1 MRAMV
6 SIFLLVLALA
16 TPSFLLAQ
24 TMDDDSTPQLAIVRP
39 TPGQTFPAGPV
50 DVEVVT
56 AGFYIPE
63 DGSVVLWLD
72 VLSSDADRATMVVER
87 TVSVLP
93 NVSPGKHT
101 LYVGLLKEGSKET
114 SAVRASV
121 DFTVEPPPPT
131 LPPQTRAFGT
141 LTGLWNHPLLRSSA
155 LLIGVLSVV
164 VVGILAV
171 LYKIISQGDRSEQE
185 GSEGT
190 QTPPIE

>member
-24 TMDDDSTPQLAIVRP
+24 TIDEPLPPQLAIVRP

-56 AGFYIPE
+56 AGFTIPE

-72 VLSSDADRATMVVER
+72 VVSGDADRAIVVSESA
-87 TVSVLP
+87 VSVLP
-93 NVSPGKHT
+93 NVSAGKHT
-101 LYVGLLKEGSKET
+101 LYVGLLPKGAKET
-114 SAVRASV
+114 LGVRASV

-131 LPPQTRAFGT
+131 PPPQMRTFGS

-155 LLIGVLSVV
+155 LLIGLLSAV
-164 VVGILAV
+164 VVGILVV
-171 LYKIISQGDRSEQE
+171 LYKIISQGDRSEQGNSGE
-185 GSEGT
+185 H
-190 QTPPIE
+190 QTPSTE